1 MSDNILKKSCSQ
13 SDRDFFLSIKK
24 MEIELQHL
32 NSQPFVF
39 LGAGV
44 SFTVMS
50 GLFLSINGKC
60 KSQNDSF

>member
-1 MSDNILKKSCSQ
+1 MSDNILKKSCTKL
-13 SDRDFFLSIKK
+13 DRDFFLSVKN
-24 MEIELQHL
+24 MEIELQHI

-50 GLFLSINGKC
+50 GLFLSLKGNC